1 MSAAQSSSVRPSDR
15 VQAFKALLRT
25 LREMSR
31 KPSGLVGMALVG
43 LHLLVALTS
52 PWLAPFD
59 YKAVS
64 ASLMLIPP
72 DSVHWL
78 GTDHLGRDVF
88 TRTMMG
94 GREALSVTLLATPL
108 AMLWGGFLGIYLGL
122 VGGRT
127 DEWVMRGIDALLALP
142 WILKMLLL
150 IVTFGAGLGVL
161 VPGLA
166 FFYGVP
172 IVRVARAASQSVVAK
187 DYIRAARARGHSR
200 WSIMR
205 KEMLPNVLDALLV
218 EGAMR
223 WSWMLLAFSS
233 LSFLGFGVTPPT
245 PDWGL
250 MVADSRTYLP
260 IAPWVGMAPIVAL
273 SSLIIGINLCAD
285 ALAKTLGIDREQ
297 KAPV

>member
-88 TRTMMG
+88 TRTLMG

-166 FFYGVP
+166 FCYGVP

-187 DYIRAARARGHSR
+187 DYSRAARARGH
-200 WSIMR
+200 
-205 KEMLPNVLDALLV
+205 N
-218 EGAMR
+218 
-223 WSWMLLAFSS
+223 
-233 LSFLGFGVTPPT
+233 
-245 PDWGL
+245 
-250 MVADSRTYLP
+250 
-260 IAPWVGMAPIVAL
+260 
-273 SSLIIGINLCAD
+273 
-285 ALAKTLGIDREQ
+285 
-297 KAPV
+297 